1 MLDSP
6 HYPPLDLQK
15 TLAKNRLISLWRLMA
30 GFRLIYLLAISC
42 LALAVAS
49 KTLTYML
56 LRYFVDDML
65 SQQHL
70 TVPFYVIALGFVGLA
85 IIEGGFTFLSGRF
98 AARSSEGII
107 LRLRDYLFDHLQHL
121 PIAYYDQIKTG
132 DLVQRCSS
140 DVDALRRFFAEEAI
154 GVGRITLLF
163 TVNFIALLNLNVKL
177 SLFTV
182 MFIPLVIFIS
192 IFFFRKINLAYEDHQ
207 NQEGILSATLQEN
220 LSGVRV
226 VKAFSRQPFEMAKFE
241 QENWQQYLKGRRL
254 VKMHAMYWPTVE
266 FTCLF
271 QYLLSIFMGATM
283 AMNGEITIGTY
294 MAFVGLA
301 IWIIFPIQNLGRLI
315 VQLSTGLVSYQRVAE
330 IIKENREVVAHDDLA
345 LSNDNLLLPATNGH
359 HYNGIYTNGHSSSSV
374 TNPTLLQGEVIFDN
388 VSLAYGMDAVALHH
402 ISFMVKPGQK
412 VALLGPTGSGK
423 SSLVNLLPRF
433 YDYTHGQIWLDGK
446 PLKQY
451 ALPELR
457 QQIGFVEQEPFLF
470 SRTIRENITYGV
482 NYKVSDAE
490 VEQAAQAAAIHDV
503 IMSFPEGYS
512 TLVGERGVTLSGGQK
527 QRIAIARVLLK
538 SPRILIFDDAVSA
551 VDTETEQLIQAALER
566 LQHGRTTFIIAH
578 RIQTVMQ
585 ADQILV
591 LDKGR
596 IVQRG
601 NHAELVQQPG
611 IYQQIYQLQAQ
622 LTNE

>member
-1 MLDSP
+1 
-6 HYPPLDLQK
+6 LQK
-15 TLAKNRLISLWRLMA
+15 TLAKNRLISLWRLIT
-30 GFRLIYLLAISC
+30 GFRLAYITAITC

-65 SQQHL
+65 SQHHL
-70 TVPFYVIALGFVGLA
+70 TVPFYLIALGFVGLA
-85 IIEGGFTFLSGRF
+85 MVEGSFTFLSGRF

-107 LRLRDYLFDHLQHL
+107 LRLRNYLFDHLQHL
-121 PIAYYDQIKTG
+121 PIAYHDQIKTG

-154 GVGRITLLF
+154 GVGRIVLLF
-163 TVNFIALLNLNVKL
+163 TINFIALLNLNVKL
-177 SLFTV
+177 SLITV

-192 IFFFRKINLAYEDHQ
+192 VYFFRKINLAYEDHQ
-207 NQEGILSATLQEN
+207 NQEGTLSATLQEN

-241 QENWQQYLKGRRL
+241 QENYLQYLKGRRL
-254 VKMHAMYWPTVE
+254 VTMHATYWPTVE
-266 FTCLF
+266 LTCLF
-271 QYLLSIFMGATM
+271 QYLLSIFTGATM
-283 AMNGEITIGTY
+283 VLNGEITIGTY
-294 MAFVGLA
+294 MAFIGLA

-330 IIKENREVVAHDDLA
+330 IIKENREVVAHHELPPTNG
-345 LSNDNLLLPATNGH
+345 SMMLPATNE
-359 HYNGIYTNGHSSSSV
+359 HYPNGIYTNGYHANGSSNII
-374 TNPTLLQGEVIFDN
+374 NPLPFYAPTTTTLQGEVIFDN
-388 VSLAYGMDAVALHH
+388 VSLSYGMDAVALHH
-402 ISFMVKPGQK
+402 ISFVVKPGQK

-470 SRTIRENITYGV
+470 SRTIRQNITYGV
-482 NYKVSDAE
+482 NHEMSDAE
-490 VEQAAQAAAIHDV
+490 VEQAAKAAAIHDV
-503 IMSFPEGYS
+503 IMSFPEGYN

-551 VDTETEQLIQAALER
+551 VDTETEQLIHAALER
-566 LQHGRTTFIIAH
+566 LQEGRTTFIIAH

-622 LTNE
+622 LNE